1 MSWFSQFIDD
11 PGGFI
16 SDHPWKALGLLAAP
30 LGAIAAPFALPEIGA
45 AAGIGGA
52 AEGALGGAAAAGGL
66 GEGALAGA
74 SLEGLAG
81 GAAGGTAASE
91 GLFGGLGLSGFGGE
105 AGGLGSSALGFS
117 GEAAPGMGGDLAS
130 WLGAPGGAGGD
141 AADAFAAGAPQAAD
155 QLGYGGLPGEPGF
168 GGEAAPIGGAP
179 DPAGL
184 AGAPNSGEQPGMLS
198 NLWDNVAANPLKSAG
213 IGVAGLGLG
222 YNMLSGANRSPNV
235 AAMTASAGAQSAQ
248 AQQLMGY
255 LQKGTLPPGL
265 EGVAKTMQQSMDAQ
279 AIANAAKS
287 GMPTDPTQNT
297 SLMNQL
303 SANKERVF
311 GWIAQQGVQLLNSGI
326 TLSGLSNTL
335 YAQLEQLDRQK
346 SQQTGQA
353 IANFAAALNG
363 GGGKGTYMKVA

>member
-1 MSWFSQFIDD
+1 MSWFSQFLDD
-11 PGGFI
+11 PGEFI
-16 SDHPWKALGLLAAP
+16 SESPWKALGLLAAP
-30 LGAIAAPFALPEIGA
+30 LGAIAAPFLLPEMGA
-45 AAGIGGA
+45 AAGLFGGAEAAAGGLGA
-52 AEGALGGAAAAGGL
+52 AEGLGAAGL
-66 GEGALAGA
+66 GEGALAGV

-91 GLFGGLGLSGFGGE
+91 GLFGGLGLGGFGGE
-105 AGGLGSSALGFS
+105 AGGLGSTALGFS

-141 AADAFAAGAPQAAD
+141 ATDAFAYASGAGDSSISGDAVSSG
-155 QLGYGGLPGEPGF
+155 LGLGDSSVGGDALSVGGGEKPGF
-168 GGEAAPIGGAP
+168 
-179 DPAGL
+179 
-184 AGAPNSGEQPGMLS
+184 LS
-198 NLWDNVAANPLKSAG
+198 NLWDKAAADPLKSAG
-213 IGVAGLGLG
+213 IGISGLGLG
-222 YNMLSGANRSPNV
+222 YNMLSGANKSPNV
-235 AAMTASAGAQSAQ
+235 AAMQASAGAQSAQ
-248 AQQLMGY
+248 AQQLMSY
-255 LQKGTLPPGL
+255 LQKGQLPPGL
-265 EGVAKTMQQSMDAQ
+265 EGIAKTMQQSMDAQ

-326 TLSGLSNTL
+326 QLSGLSNSL

-363 GGGKGTYMKVA
+363 GGKGTYLKVA

>member
-11 PGGFI
+11 PIDFI
-16 SDHPWKALGLLAAP
+16 TESPMKALGLLAAP
-30 LGAIAAPFALPEIGA
+30 VAAFAAPWLLPEAGA
-45 AAGIGGA
+45 ALGLGGA

-91 GLFGGLGLSGFGGE
+91 GLFGGLGLGGFGGE
-105 AGGLGSSALGFS
+105 AGGLGSTALGFS

-141 AADAFAAGAPQAAD
+141 AVDAFAAAPEAAD

-179 DPAGL
+179 DPSGL
-184 AGAPNSGEQPGMLS
+184 AGAPNSGEQPGMFS
-198 NLWDNVAANPLKSAG
+198 NLWDKVAADPLKSAG

-222 YNMLSGANRSPNV
+222 YNMLSGANKSPNV
-235 AAMTASAGAQSAQ
+235 EAMQASAGAQSAQ
-248 AQQLMGY
+248 AKQLMSY
-255 LQKGTLPPGL
+255 LQQGKLPPGL
-265 EGVAKTMQQSMDAQ
+265 EGIAKTMQQSMDAQ

-326 TLSGLSNTL
+326 QLSGLSNSL

-363 GGGKGTYMKVA
+363 GGSGIYKKVA